1 MKFKVL
7 FTILNIVLFSAFL
20 VVFFLPVV
28 VISRE
33 YFVEFWRGNWFLAVF
48 FAGSIILVNTLFIR
62 NWTVLTALE
71 REDWPALAQHL
82 EKQVLYRNKT
92 GKRYVRLL
100 FESLVLLGDFT
111 ALDKLAT
118 FLKSGNRVRYR
129 QTVRGFAGA
138 AVLSGNFRRVR
149 VFCTDTLNEGNLD
162 AGTSDW
168 LSFYRGLARYLDPE
182 SAGAASDLAPL
193 AREAPDPMVAALS
206 AFLCSV
212 ILGKQDSPHCS
223 VPREVLESSVQSAR
237 ERLYASFTPVK
248 WRTYLAEASKELEI
262 VILGK
267 LPGQASAW
275 LFPEQGF

>member
-7 FTILNIVLFSAFL
+7 FTILNIVLFCAFL

-28 VISRE
+28 LVSRE
-33 YFVEFWRGNWFLAVF
+33 YFIEFWRGNWFLAVF
-48 FAGSIILVNTLFIR
+48 FIGSIILVNCIFIR
-62 NWTVLTALE
+62 NWTILICLE
-71 REDWPALAQHL
+71 REDWPALAQYL
-82 EKQVLYRNKT
+82 EKQVFYRKKAS
-92 GKRYVRLL
+92 KRNVRLL

-111 ALDKLAT
+111 ALEKLAA
-118 FLKSGNRVRYR
+118 FLKSEHRNRYR
-129 QTVRGFAGA
+129 QTLRGFAGA

-162 AGTSDW
+162 PNIVDW

-193 AREAPDPMVAALS
+193 ARSAPDPLITVLS

-212 ILGKQDSPHCS
+212 LLGKEDSPQRS
-223 VPREVLESSVQSAR
+223 VPRDSLEASVQVAR
-237 ERLYASFTPVK
+237 ERITTSFTAEK
-248 WRTYLAEASKELEI
+248 WQRYIENSSRDLEF

-267 LPGQASAW
+267 LPEQATVW
-275 LFPEQGF
+275 LFPG